1 MSQMFDRRPSGDRRS
16 CNQYQ
21 AVFNIYPILDGR
33 RNAGFDMTLRDDIY
47 QNGEAMEAKLKP
59 IESHPIVQEKD
70 RLVSPT
76 VIDQITLLRS
86 KFDAARPFKHI
97 VIDGFFKADFA
108 EALLRDFPA
117 FDPKRALNEFGL
129 VGNKAVN
136 ERIETLSPSYAAV
149 ADYLRSDAFLNL
161 MSDLTGIPDL
171 LPDTNMFGGG
181 THENRHGQELDAHI
195 DFNYDPQTKLHRRLN
210 LLVYLNKEWDES
222 WGGSIELH
230 SNPRKPDENQ
240 IASFTP
246 LLNRAVVFETNEYSW
261 HGFPRINLPADKRLL
276 SRKSLSVYLYTK
288 TRPEHEIVPEHGT
301 FYVQRP
307 LPSHIQPGHVITTA
321 DVEQLKSLLAQR
333 DGWIEHYH
341 RVELRVS
348 SQMGEFHQRIRELD
362 ARYQEVRGVKN
373 AIARSL
379 RKRLDRLLTRR

>member
-1 MSQMFDRRPSGDRRS
+1 M
-16 CNQYQ
+16 
-21 AVFNIYPILDGR
+21 
-33 RNAGFDMTLRDDIY
+33 
-47 QNGEAMEAKLKP
+47 
-59 IESHPIVQEKD
+59 
-70 RLVSPT
+70 
-76 VIDQITLLRS
+76 
-86 KFDAARPFKHI
+86 
-97 VIDGFFKADFA
+97 
-108 EALLRDFPA
+108 
-117 FDPKRALNEFGL
+117 
-129 VGNKAVN
+129 
-136 ERIETLSPSYAAV
+136 
-149 ADYLRSDAFLNL
+149 
-161 MSDLTGIPDL
+161 
-171 LPDTNMFGGG
+171 
-181 THENRHGQELDAHI
+181 
-195 DFNYDPQTKLHRRLN
+195 
-210 LLVYLNKEWDES
+210 LVYLNKEWDES

-362 ARYQEVRGVKN
+362 ARYQEVRGVRN

-379 RKRLDRLLTRR
+379 RKRLDRLLTPR

>member
-1 MSQMFDRRPSGDRRS
+1 M
-16 CNQYQ
+16 
-21 AVFNIYPILDGR
+21 
-33 RNAGFDMTLRDDIY
+33 
-47 QNGEAMEAKLKP
+47 
-59 IESHPIVQEKD
+59 
-70 RLVSPT
+70 
-76 VIDQITLLRS
+76 
-86 KFDAARPFKHI
+86 
-97 VIDGFFKADFA
+97 
-108 EALLRDFPA
+108 
-117 FDPKRALNEFGL
+117 
-129 VGNKAVN
+129 
-136 ERIETLSPSYAAV
+136 
-149 ADYLRSDAFLNL
+149 
-161 MSDLTGIPDL
+161 
-171 LPDTNMFGGG
+171 
-181 THENRHGQELDAHI
+181 
-195 DFNYDPQTKLHRRLN
+195 
-210 LLVYLNKEWDES
+210 
-222 WGGSIELH
+222 
-230 SNPRKPDENQ
+230 
-240 IASFTP
+240 
-246 LLNRAVVFETNEYSW
+246 
-261 HGFPRINLPADKRLL
+261 PADKRLL